1 MPPSFSL
8 RKIQVRIV
16 VVYLG
21 LLLIIQALSYWFIQD
36 SINHNARG
44 PLNRELQTGEQV
56 FKHLLARQAE
66 QLTLGL
72 QQLVGEAHFRLALA
86 EDAREPLRTALQAH
100 ASREQAALGAITDN
114 YFQVL
119 ASTPGTRPDFAAT
132 VQRRVRQMQSGEG
145 GRPDQI
151 DLVDGQPYQVVGVP
165 VRIGDDVR
173 WVALGVPLRET
184 VLVELKELT
193 GLEVGL

>member
-66 QLTLGL
+66 QLNLGL

-132 VQRRVRQMQSGEG
+132 GQRPVRQMPSGEG
-145 GRPDQI
+145 GRAVQI
-151 DLVDGQPYQVVGVP
+151 DVVHGQPYH
-165 VRIGDDVR
+165 
-173 WVALGVPLRET
+173 ALGIP
-184 VLVELKELT
+184 VLIGSELCCVLL
-193 GLEVGL
+193 G